1 MIRLITGLPGSG
13 KTYFAVH
20 EIVKLNYSFDKE
32 FYRFTPKSDLV
43 IFSNIE
49 GLKLDCILLDPYLQR
64 RSLSIEQF
72 FTVDFQTK
80 IVEKYKKVVYLIDEA
95 QKYFPKKFYNTDVF
109 FFFQY
114 HRHLGIDLY
123 LITQNSVLLP
133 TAITSLVEYEI
144 RAVRQT
150 NRFKN
155 VFRYHFVSSGEI
167 IAKKTLRFDP
177 LIASLYVSAFSSSP
191 VKSNPAPIR
200 RYAFL
205 FVFLFLVVVVAFKL
219 FMSSFFPHH
228 SDEPTARG
236 RESAKKV
243 KHVPISHPV
252 RQVAYHLAKPRYIRS
267 SFFPS
272 FRHQFRKVNTI
283 KIKPYPEYV
292 ATFTGGVW
300 DTSGKLLFIQ
310 FDGKFYLPSE
320 FPFRF
325 KNLSKVMKVLVF
337 VPKTFYHNID
347 SQEIADVR
355 SKTKK
360 KLPSRSSPVAPVVS
374 N

>member
-49 GLKLDCILLDPYLQR
+49 GLKLDCILLDSYLKQ
-64 RSLSIEQF
+64 RSLSIDDF
-72 FTVDFQTK
+72 FTVDYQAK
-80 IVEKYKKVVYLIDEA
+80 VVEKYKKVVYLIDEA
-95 QKYFPKKFYNTDVF
+95 QKYFPKKYYNNDVF

-155 VFRYHFVSSGEI
+155 VFRYRFVSAGEV

-177 LIASLYVSAFSSSP
+177 LIASLYVSSFSSSP
-191 VKSNPAPIR
+191 VKSNPAPIK

-205 FVFLFLVVVVAFKL
+205 FVFLFLFVLVAFKL
-219 FMSSFFPHH
+219 FMSSFFPHR
-228 SDEPTARG
+228 SDEPTARA
-236 RESAKKV
+236 RESAKKLE
-243 KHVPISHPV
+243 HVPVSSSRPV
-252 RQVAYHLAKPRYIRS
+252 RQVAYHVAKPSYLHSPFS
-267 SFFPS
+267 SFHHFK
-272 FRHQFRKVNTI
+272 KVKTI

-320 FPFRF
+320 FPFRY
-325 KNLSKVMKVLVF
+325 KNLSKAMKVLVF
-337 VPKTFYHNID
+337 VPRRFYHNVE
-347 SQEIADVR
+347 SQQVANIR
-355 SKTKK
+355 SKPKK
-360 KLPSRSSPVAPVVS
+360 HELTQSSPVSPVVS
-374 N
+374 D